1 MTTSIRSLMTTNLVS
16 VDEAATLR
24 EVATLMRD
32 KNIGDVI
39 VRRDDEVFGIVTDRD
54 LVVRSVADGND
65 PTKAQAGDVCTS
77 SLITLPADES
87 VDEAARKMAEAAVR
101 RLPVVDGQ
109 DVVGIIS
116 LGDLA
121 RDQDPRSVLGKLS
134 AEPPTD

>member
-65 PTKAQAGDVCTS
+65 PTKAKAGDVCTS